1 MSDEVLVDVENGIMT
16 VTINRAEQRNA
27 ANYAVA
33 AGVAAAMDEL
43 DSNTSIRVAIITGA
57 GGNFCAGM
65 DIKAYLKGELPIFEE
80 RGFAG
85 VAQAPPVKPL
95 IAAVE
100 GYALA
105 GGCELA
111 LACDAIIAADNAQ
124 FGVAEV
130 KRGMVA
136 AGGGLLYL
144 PRQIPYRLA
153 LEMAMTG
160 DSISGQRA
168 AEIGMINRAV
178 PAGQALEGARA
189 LAAIIAKNAPLAV
202 AASKRVVVES
212 RDWSRSE
219 MFDKQSE
226 ILHPV
231 FGSQD
236 AMEGAQAF
244 AEKREPQWKSK

>member
-16 VTINRAEQRNA
+16 VTINRADKKNA

-33 AGVAAAMDEL
+33 EGVAAAMDEL

-85 VAQAPPVKPL
+85 VAQQPPVKPL

-100 GYALA
+100 GFALA

-124 FGVAEV
+124 FGMAEV

-144 PRQIPYRLA
+144 PRQIPQRLA

-168 AEIGMINRAV
+168 AEIGLINRAV
-178 PAGQALEGARA
+178 PAGQALAGARE

-226 ILHPV
+226 ILYPV
-231 FGSQD
+231 FGSED
-236 AMEGAQAF
+236 AIEGAQAF